1 MSGAKFIPTEG
12 TVNDFHRDP
21 DFADALASG
30 ALSRRE
36 LIERGTA
43 LGIGAAGIGGMLVA
57 AGKADASDVRVA
69 KGLAGGTVN
78 LLIPAEGA
86 QLGVQDKLSDMKKKL
101 GVNVKMTALA
111 VGPLNEKL
119 AQSVKLKKGNYDAIS
134 VLGFTVAQFVGGGN
148 FMPLNSLV
156 KKLPASYGFPKDFAP
171 GSLKYTGYFDI
182 KKQAF
187 GGNTLY
193 LIPGLYTGPIIM
205 YYRKDLLSNAGVAVP
220 KTWDEYLA
228 AVQKLNAGGVAG
240 NTMVAKS
247 GDVSM
252 FLVDWYTRF
261 ASMGGKLMTGTPQ
274 AKNFTPQLTSPEAI
288 AALQSMVDCA
298 KASTPAVLSYD
309 FTASVNAFSAG
320 KTAMMLMW
328 STIAGPIY
336 NPKSSKVASTVAV
349 ATTPGVG
356 ANQGKIIRGGWGIG
370 IPKNAQNKDGAW
382 AVITYLT
389 SKAWGK
395 YEVAAHQTDPTRNS
409 VFNDPALNKKFPY
422 LAVAGKA
429 NQRAQILEIANIPE
443 TFELITNASQQ
454 FAAALSGSSSVA
466 DACKA
471 ANDSWITVLK
481 RGGHLA

>member
-1 MSGAKFIPTEG
+1 
-12 TVNDFHRDP
+12 VNDFHRDP
-21 DFADALASG
+21 GFADALASG

-36 LIERGTA
+36 LIQRGTA
-43 LGIGAAGIGGMLVA
+43 LGIGAAGIAGMLVA
-57 AGKADASDVRVA
+57 ADKADASDLRVA
-69 KGLAGGTVN
+69 QGLAGGTVN

-86 QLGVQDKLSDMKKKL
+86 QLGVQDKIADMKKTL

-171 GSLKYTGYFDI
+171 TSLKYTGYFDT

-187 GGNTLY
+187 GGPTLY

-205 YYRKDLLSNAGVAVP
+205 YYRKDLLAKAGVAVP
-220 KTWDEYLA
+220 TTWEEYLA
-228 AVQKLNAGGVAG
+228 AAQKLNVDGVAG

-252 FLVDWYTRF
+252 FLVDWYSRF
-261 ASMGGKLMTGTPQ
+261 KGMGGHLMSGSPA
-274 AKNFTPQLTSPEAI
+274 AKNFTPRLTSPEAV

-298 KASTPAVLSYD
+298 KASTPGVLSYD
-309 FTASVNAFSAG
+309 FTASTNAFSAG
-320 KTAMMLMW
+320 KTAMMCMW

-336 NPKSSKVASTVAV
+336 NPKSSKVASNVGVAL
-349 ATTPGVG
+349 TPGTG
-356 ANQGKIIRGGWGIG
+356 DNRGKIVRGGWGIG
-370 IPKNAQNKDGAW
+370 IPKNAPNKDGAW
-382 AVITYLT
+382 AVIAYLT

-395 YEVAAHQTDPTRNS
+395 FEVEAHQTDPTRNS
-409 VFNDPALNKKFPY
+409 VFNDAALNKKFPY
-422 LAVAGKA
+422 LKTAGQA
-429 NQRAQILEIANIPE
+429 NQQAQILEIANIPE
-443 TFELITNASQQ
+443 TFELITDASQQ
-454 FAAALSGSSSVA
+454 FAAALAGSSSAA
-466 DACKA
+466 DAAKA

-481 RGGHLA
+481 RGGHLS

>member
-1 MSGAKFIPTEG
+1 
-12 TVNDFHRDP
+12 VNDFHRDP
-21 DFADALASG
+21 GFADALASG

-36 LIERGTA
+36 LIQRGTA
-43 LGIGAAGIGGMLVA
+43 LGIGAAGIAGMLVA
-57 AGKADASDVRVA
+57 ADKADASDLRVA
-69 KGLAGGTVN
+69 QGLAGGTVN

-86 QLGVQDKLSDMKKKL
+86 QLGVQDKIADMKKTL

-171 GSLKYTGYFDI
+171 SSLKYTGYFDT

-187 GGNTLY
+187 GGPTLY

-205 YYRKDLLSNAGVAVP
+205 YYRKDLLAKAGVAVP
-220 KTWDEYLA
+220 STWEEYLA
-228 AVQKLNAGGVAG
+228 AAQKLNVDGIAG

-252 FLVDWYTRF
+252 FLVDWYSRF
-261 ASMGGKLMTGTPQ
+261 KGMGGHLMSGSPA
-274 AKNFTPQLTSPEAI
+274 AKNFTPRLTSPEAV

-298 KASTPAVLSYD
+298 KASTPGVLSYD
-309 FTASVNAFSAG
+309 FTASTNAFSAG
-320 KTAMMLMW
+320 KTAMMCMW

-336 NPKSSKVASTVAV
+336 NPKSSKVASNVGVAL
-349 ATTPGVG
+349 TPGTG
-356 ANQGKIIRGGWGIG
+356 DNRGKIVRGGWGIG
-370 IPKNAQNKDGAW
+370 IPKNAPNKDGAW
-382 AVITYLT
+382 AVIAYLT

-395 YEVAAHQTDPTRNS
+395 FEVDAHQTDPTRNS
-409 VFNDPALNKKFPY
+409 VFNDAALNKKFPY
-422 LAVAGKA
+422 LKTAGQA
-429 NQRAQILEIANIPE
+429 NQQAQILEIANIPE
-443 TFELITNASQQ
+443 TFELITDASQQ
-454 FAAALSGSSSVA
+454 FAAALAGSSSAA
-466 DACKA
+466 DAAKA

-481 RGGHLA
+481 RGGHLS